1 MYDMHRGSGA
11 DLVPP
16 PETRAFSSG
25 RTRSATRLRARAWG
39 VAALAVALA
48 ACSSDN
54 NSHPTSPTP
63 AVVHSFGVTANENNV
78 LSAIASLDVTGADSV
93 RVFYFT
99 ESGVRLS
106 TPWMADLSSGHL
118 AVLGLLPETAYSFYA
133 EAAGGGTTVASD
145 TVTLTTAALPTFLQ
159 TVSLSSDAPAS
170 FGYILTSLWD
180 GSTAYIAAFDSVG
193 RVAWYR
199 AFPGGIPA
207 EETKQEANGDFT
219 VVLTTSH
226 GGEQVPGQAV
236 EVAPD
241 GSVVRT
247 FTAPDGSYFDG
258 HEFWL
263 LFDANGAYDGA
274 LMLQYTA
281 RHLDLSGS
289 GGPVDSLVTGHQLV
303 RQDASGAQHVVFD
316 AWDHFQLADN
326 VEPTAGQL
334 DFDHPNA
341 ISIAPDGNYVVS
353 WRNLDLITKIDANT
367 GDLLWTFGS
376 TFAHHASDFTIT
388 GDALGGFSAQHSVR
402 VLPDGNILVFD
413 NGTRHVPSAS
423 RAVEYQLDVNAHAA
437 ALVFEFR
444 HAPPI
449 YTNFTGSVQRF
460 ANGNTMVGYTFGST
474 TLVATEVTPDGD
486 VVYEGTLHASRSQT
500 PYRFVKLRSLYGYEA
515 P

>member
-1 MYDMHRGSGA
+1 MYAKHRGSGA
-11 DLVPP
+11 DTAPP
-16 PETRAFSSG
+16 LETHASNFERNRSTTRVRTSAWAVATLAF
-25 RTRSATRLRARAWG
+25 
-39 VAALAVALA
+39 ALA
-48 ACSSDN
+48 ACSSDSN
-54 NSHPTSPTP
+54 HTTGPNPATVNSFS
-63 AVVHSFGVTANENNV
+63 VGANENNV
-78 LSAIASLDVTGADSV
+78 LSAIAALDVSGADSA
-93 RVFYFT
+93 RVFYFAG
-99 ESGVRLS
+99 SGAKQS
-106 TPWMADLSSGHL
+106 TPWVADLSSGHL
-118 AVLGLLPETAYSFYA
+118 AVLGLRPETEYSFYA

-145 TVTLTTAALPTFLQ
+145 TVTFTTAALPTFLQ
-159 TVSLSSDAPAS
+159 TVFLSSDAPAS
-170 FGYILTSLWD
+170 FGYILTSIWD
-180 GSTAYIAAFDSVG
+180 GSTAYITAFDSAG
-193 RVAWYR
+193 QVAWYR

-207 EETKQEANGDFT
+207 EETKQQANGDFT

-341 ISIAPDGNYVVS
+341 ISIAPDGNYVMS
-353 WRNLDLITKIDANT
+353 WRNLDLITKIDAST
-367 GDLLWTFGS
+367 GDLIWTFGS

-388 GDALGGFSAQHSVR
+388 GDALGGFSAQHGVR
-402 VLPDGNILVFD
+402 VLSDGNILVFD

-423 RAVEYQLDVNAHAA
+423 RAVEYQLDESAHTAT
-437 ALVFEFR
+437 LVFQFK
-444 HAPPI
+444 HVPPI

-460 ANGNTMVGYTFGST
+460 ANGNTMVGYTFGSA

-486 VVYEGTLHASRSQT
+486 VVYEGTLHSGGSQT
-500 PYRFVKLRSLYGYEA
+500 PYRFVKVRSLYGYEA